1 MSNMH
6 SQNTAI
12 VTAQDVRF
20 TADQQPLLNDISVRI
35 IRGNITMVLGHN
47 GAGKT
52 LLLSALHGL
61 ITPQHG
67 TITGPSRQKQKMV
80 FQKPVL
86 LRRSARDYFE
96 FLCPGLDDSTMQNWF
111 QKAQLGPRMNTPA
124 RQLSGGESQKL
135 ALIGALASEPD
146 LLFLDEPTAHLD
158 FESIRFIEAQIIAA
172 RKSGTS
178 IVMTS
183 HNRTQAERL
192 AEHVIFM
199 ENGKIVEK
207 ASAKTFFS
215 SPQTKAA
222 KTYLKHY

>member
-1 MSNMH
+1 MSNMP

-96 FLCPGLDDSTMQNWF
+96 FLCPGLDDSAMLNWF

-135 ALIGALASEPD
+135 ALIGALASQPD

-172 RKSGTS
+172 RESGTS

-199 ENGKIVEK
+199 ENGKIVEMAPAK
-207 ASAKTFFS
+207 AFFS

>member
-1 MSNMH
+1 MSDPSH
-6 SQNTAI
+6 QNPAI
-12 VTAQDVRF
+12 VIASKISF
-20 TADQQPLLNDISVRI
+20 IADGKPLLDDVSLSIASST
-35 IRGNITMVLGHN
+35 ITMVLGHN

-67 TITGPSRQKQKMV
+67 SISGPSRNRQKMV
-80 FQKPVL
+80 FQKPIL

-96 FLCPGLDDSTMQNWF
+96 FLCSGLDDSTVQDWF
-111 QKAQLGPRMNTPA
+111 HKAQLGPRMNTPA

-135 ALIGALASEPD
+135 ALIGALANQPD

-158 FESIRFIEAQIIAA
+158 FESIAFIEAQITAA
-172 RKSGTS
+172 RKSGTT

-192 AEHVIFM
+192 AENVIFM
-199 ENGKIVEK
+199 ENGKIVEI

>member
-1 MSNMH
+1 MSNMP

-80 FQKPVL
+80 FQKPIL

-96 FLCPGLDDSTMQNWF
+96 FLCPGLDDSKMQNWF

-135 ALIGALASEPD
+135 ALIGALASQPD

-199 ENGKIVEK
+199 ENGKIAEM
-207 ASAKTFFS
+207 APAKTFFS

>member
-1 MSNMH
+1 MSNMP

-135 ALIGALASEPD
+135 ALIGALASQPD

-158 FESIRFIEAQIIAA
+158 FESIGFIEAQIIAA
-172 RKSGTS
+172 RKFGTS

-199 ENGKIVEK
+199 ENGKIVEM
-207 ASAKTFFS
+207 APAKTFFS

>member
-1 MSNMH
+1 MPR
-6 SQNTAI
+6 QNTAI

-20 TADQQPLLNDISVRI
+20 TADHQLLLSDISVRI
-35 IRGNITMVLGHN
+35 IRGNITLVLGHN

-96 FLCPGLDDSTMQNWF
+96 FLCPGLDRSTMQNWF

-135 ALIGALASEPD
+135 ALIGALASQPD

-172 RKSGTS
+172 RESGTS

-199 ENGKIVEK
+199 ENGKIVEM
-207 ASAKTFFS
+207 APAKTFFS

>member
-1 MSNMH
+1 MSNMP

-12 VTAQDVRF
+12 VTAQNVRF

-96 FLCPGLDDSTMQNWF
+96 FLCPGLDDSTVQNWF
-111 QKAQLGPRMNTPA
+111 QKAQLSPRMNTPA
-124 RQLSGGESQKL
+124 RQLSGGEAQKL
-135 ALIGALASEPD
+135 ALIGALASQPD

-158 FESIRFIEAQIIAA
+158 FESIGFIEAQIVAA

-192 AEHVIFM
+192 AEHVILM
-199 ENGKIVEK
+199 ENGKIVEM

>member
-1 MSNMH
+1 MSNMP

-35 IRGNITMVLGHN
+35 IKGNITMVLGHN

-67 TITGPSRQKQKMV
+67 TIISPSRQKQKMV

-135 ALIGALASEPD
+135 ALIGALASQPD

-199 ENGKIVEK
+199 ENGKIVEM
-207 ASAKTFFS
+207 APAKTFFS

-222 KTYLKHY
+222 KTYLQHY

>member
-1 MSNMH
+1 MSDMS
-6 SQNTAI
+6 SQNTAM
-12 VTAQDVRF
+12 VTARNVSF
-20 TADQQPLLNDISVRI
+20 SADEQLLLNDISVRI
-35 IRGNITMVLGHN
+35 ASGNITMVLGHN

-61 ITPQHG
+61 ISPQRG
-67 TITGPSRQKQKMV
+67 TIIGPARQKQKMV
-80 FQKPVL
+80 FQKPIL

-96 FLCPGLDDSTMQNWF
+96 FLCPGLDDSTVQNWF
-111 QKAQLGPRMNTPA
+111 QKAQLGPRMTTPA

-135 ALIGALASEPD
+135 ALIGALASQPE

-158 FESIRFIEAQIIAA
+158 FESIGFIESQITAA
-172 RKSGTS
+172 RKTGTT

-183 HNRTQAERL
+183 HNRAQAERL

-199 ENGKIVEK
+199 ENGRIVEM
-207 ASAKTFFS
+207 ASANTFFS
-215 SPQTKAA
+215 SPQTQAA

>member
-1 MSNMH
+1 MSDIS

-12 VTAQDVRF
+12 VIANKLSF
-20 TADQQPLLNDISVRI
+20 KANGKPLLDDISLSI
-35 IRGNITMVLGHN
+35 ASSTITMVLGHN

-67 TITGPSRQKQKMV
+67 TVTSPARQKQKMV

-96 FLCPGLDDSTMQNWF
+96 FLCPGLDDETVQNWF
-111 QKAQLGPRMNTPA
+111 QKAQLGPRMTTPA

-135 ALIGALASEPD
+135 ALIGALAGQPD

-199 ENGKIVEK
+199 ENGKIVEM
-207 ASAKTFFS
+207 APAKTFFS

>member
-1 MSNMH
+1 MSDMS
-6 SQNTAI
+6 SQNTVI
-12 VTAQDVRF
+12 VTAQNVSF
-20 TADQQPLLNDISVRI
+20 IADGQRLLNDISLRI
-35 IRGNITMVLGHN
+35 TSGNITMVLGHN

-67 TITGPSRQKQKMV
+67 TISGPSRQKQKMV

-96 FLCPGLDDSTMQNWF
+96 FLCPGLDESTVQNWF
-111 QKAQLGPRMNTPA
+111 QKAQLDPRMNTPA

-135 ALIGALASEPD
+135 ALIGALASQPD

-158 FESIRFIEAQIIAA
+158 FESIGFIEAQIIAA
-172 RKSGTS
+172 RKFGTS

-199 ENGKIVEK
+199 ENGKIVEV

>member
-1 MSNMH
+1 MSDMV
-6 SQNTAI
+6 SQNTTM
-12 VTAQDVRF
+12 VTARNVSF
-20 TADQQPLLNDISVRI
+20 SADDQLLLNDISVRI
-35 IRGNITMVLGHN
+35 ASGNITMVLGHN

-61 ITPQHG
+61 ISPQRG
-67 TITGPSRQKQKMV
+67 TIIGPARQKQKMV
-80 FQKPVL
+80 FQKPIL

-96 FLCPGLDDSTMQNWF
+96 FLCPELDDSTVQNWF
-111 QKAQLGPRMNTPA
+111 QKAQLGPRMTTPA

-135 ALIGALASEPD
+135 ALIGALASQPD

-158 FESIRFIEAQIIAA
+158 FESIGFIESQITAA
-172 RKSGTS
+172 RKTGTT

-183 HNRTQAERL
+183 HNRAQAERL

-199 ENGKIVEK
+199 ENGRIVEM
-207 ASAKTFFS
+207 ASANTFFS
-215 SPQTKAA
+215 SPQTQAA

>member
-1 MSNMH
+1 MSNIPC
-6 SQNTAI
+6 QNTAI

-35 IRGNITMVLGHN
+35 IKGNITMVLGHN

-67 TITGPSRQKQKMV
+67 TISGPSRQKQKMV

-96 FLCPGLDDSTMQNWF
+96 FLCPGLDHSTMQNWF

-135 ALIGALASEPD
+135 ALIGALASQPD

-158 FESIRFIEAQIIAA
+158 FESIGFIEAQIIAA

-199 ENGKIVEK
+199 ENGKIVEMTP
-207 ASAKTFFS
+207 AKTFFS

>member
-1 MSNMH
+1 MSDPSH
-6 SQNTAI
+6 QNPAI
-12 VTAQDVRF
+12 VIASKISF
-20 TADQQPLLNDISVRI
+20 IADGKPLLDDVSLSIASST
-35 IRGNITMVLGHN
+35 ITMVLGHN

-67 TITGPSRQKQKMV
+67 SISGPSRNRQKMV
-80 FQKPVL
+80 FQKPIL

-96 FLCPGLDDSTMQNWF
+96 FLCSGLDDSTVQDWF
-111 QKAQLGPRMNTPA
+111 HKAQLGPRMNTPA

-135 ALIGALASEPD
+135 ALIGALANQPD

-158 FESIRFIEAQIIAA
+158 FESIAFIEAQITAA
-172 RKSGTS
+172 RKSGTT

-183 HNRTQAERL
+183 HNRPQAERL
-192 AEHVIFM
+192 AENVIFM
-199 ENGKIVEK
+199 ENGKIVEM

>member
-1 MSNMH
+1 MSNIS
-6 SQNTAI
+6 SQNTAMVAARNI
-12 VTAQDVRF
+12 SF
-20 TADQQPLLNDISVRI
+20 IADGQLLLDDISLSIASGTV
-35 IRGNITMVLGHN
+35 TMVLGHN

-61 ITPQHG
+61 IMPQRG
-67 TITGPSRQKQKMV
+67 AVTGPSRQKQKMV

-96 FLCPGLDDSTMQNWF
+96 FLCPGLDDITVENWF
-111 QKAQLGPRMNTPA
+111 QKAKLGPRMTTPA

-135 ALIGALASEPD
+135 ALIGALASQPD

-158 FESIRFIEAQIIAA
+158 FESISFIESQITAA
-172 RKSGTS
+172 RKSGTT

-183 HNRTQAERL
+183 HNRVQAERL

-199 ENGKIVEK
+199 ENGKIVET

>member
-1 MSNMH
+1 MSNMP

-135 ALIGALASEPD
+135 ALIGALASQPD

-199 ENGKIVEK
+199 ENGKIVEV

>member
-1 MSNMH
+1 MSDMA
-6 SQNTAI
+6 SQNTAM
-12 VTAQDVRF
+12 VAARNVSF
-20 TADQQPLLNDISVRI
+20 SADDQLLLNDISVRI
-35 IRGNITMVLGHN
+35 ASGNITMVIGHN

-61 ITPQHG
+61 ISPQRG
-67 TITGPSRQKQKMV
+67 TIIGPARQKQKMV
-80 FQKPVL
+80 FQKPIL

-96 FLCPGLDDSTMQNWF
+96 FLCPGLDDSTVQNWF
-111 QKAQLGPRMNTPA
+111 QKAQLGPRMTTPA

-135 ALIGALASEPD
+135 ALIGALASQPD

-158 FESIRFIEAQIIAA
+158 FESIGFIESQITAA
-172 RKSGTS
+172 RKTGTT

-183 HNRTQAERL
+183 HNRAQAERL

-199 ENGKIVEK
+199 ENGRIVEM
-207 ASAKTFFS
+207 ACANTFFS
-215 SPQTKAA
+215 SPQTQAA

>member
-1 MSNMH
+1 MSNMP

-124 RQLSGGESQKL
+124 RQLSGGE
-135 ALIGALASEPD
+135 
-146 LLFLDEPTAHLD
+146 
-158 FESIRFIEAQIIAA
+158 
-172 RKSGTS
+172 
-178 IVMTS
+178 
-183 HNRTQAERL
+183 
-192 AEHVIFM
+192 
-199 ENGKIVEK
+199 
-207 ASAKTFFS
+207 
-215 SPQTKAA
+215 
-222 KTYLKHY
+222 

>member
-1 MSNMH
+1 MSNMP

-35 IRGNITMVLGHN
+35 IGGNITMVLGHN

-135 ALIGALASEPD
+135 ALIGALASQPD

-199 ENGKIVEK
+199 ENGKIVEM
-207 ASAKTFFS
+207 APAKTFFS

>member
-1 MSNMH
+1 MSNMPG
-6 SQNTAI
+6 QNTAI
-12 VTAQDVRF
+12 VTAKDVHF

-96 FLCPGLDDSTMQNWF
+96 FLCPGLDDSKMQNWF

-135 ALIGALASEPD
+135 ALIGALASQPD

-183 HNRTQAERL
+183 HNQTQAERL

-199 ENGKIVEK
+199 ENGKIVEM

-215 SPQTKAA
+215 SPQTTAA

>member
-1 MSNMH
+1 MSNMP

-135 ALIGALASEPD
+135 ALIGALASQPD

-199 ENGKIVEK
+199 ENGKIVEM
-207 ASAKTFFS
+207 APAKTFFL

>member
-1 MSNMH
+1 M
-6 SQNTAI
+6 
-12 VTAQDVRF
+12 VTARDVRF
-20 TADQQPLLNDISVRI
+20 TADDQLLLNNISVRI
-35 IRGNITMVLGHN
+35 TSGNITMVLGHN

-67 TITGPSRQKQKMV
+67 TIIGPSRQKQKMV

-86 LRRSARDYFE
+86 LRRSARDYFD
-96 FLCPGLDDSTMQNWF
+96 FLCPGLDDSTILTWF
-111 QKAQLGPRMNTPA
+111 QKAQLGPRMTTPA

-135 ALIGALASEPD
+135 ALIGALASQPD

-158 FESIRFIEAQIIAA
+158 FESIGFIEAQIIAA

-199 ENGKIVEK
+199 ENGKIVER
-207 ASAKTFFS
+207 ASAETFFS
-215 SPQTKAA
+215 SPQTKEA

>member
-1 MSNMH
+1 MSNMP
-6 SQNTAI
+6 SQNIAI
-12 VTAQDVRF
+12 VTAQDVHF
-20 TADQQPLLNDISVRI
+20 TADGQRLLNDISLRI
-35 IRGNITMVLGHN
+35 TNGNITMVLGHN

-67 TITGPSRQKQKMV
+67 TISGPSRQKQKMV

-96 FLCPGLDDSTMQNWF
+96 FLCPGLDDSAMLNWF

-135 ALIGALASEPD
+135 ALIGALASQPD

-158 FESIRFIEAQIIAA
+158 FESIRFIEAQNIAA

-199 ENGKIVEK
+199 ENGKIVEM
-207 ASAKTFFS
+207 AFAKTFFA
-215 SPQTKAA
+215 SPQTEAA

>member
-1 MSNMH
+1 MSELF
-6 SQNTAI
+6 SQNTAM
-12 VTAQDVRF
+12 VTARNISF
-20 TADQQPLLNDISVRI
+20 IADGQLLLDDISLSIASGTV
-35 IRGNITMVLGHN
+35 TMVLGHN

-61 ITPQHG
+61 IMPQRG
-67 TITGPSRQKQKMV
+67 TVTGPARQKQKMV

-96 FLCPGLDDSTMQNWF
+96 FLCPGLDDNTVQNWF
-111 QKAQLGPRMNTPA
+111 QKAQLGPRMTTPA

-135 ALIGALASEPD
+135 ALIGALASQPD

-158 FESIRFIEAQIIAA
+158 FESISFIESQITDA
-172 RKSGTS
+172 RKSGTT
-178 IVMTS
+178 IVMIS
-183 HNRTQAERL
+183 HNRVQAERL

-199 ENGKIVEK
+199 EDGKIVET

>member
-1 MSNMH
+1 MSNIP
-6 SQNTAI
+6 SKNTAI
-12 VTAQDVRF
+12 VTARDVRF
-20 TADQQPLLNDISVRI
+20 TADHQLLLNDISVRI

-67 TITGPSRQKQKMV
+67 TIIGPSRQQQKMV
-80 FQKPVL
+80 FQKPIL

-96 FLCPGLDDSTMQNWF
+96 FLCPGLDDSKMQNWF

-135 ALIGALASEPD
+135 ALIGALASQPD

-178 IVMTS
+178 VVMTS

-199 ENGKIVEK
+199 ENGKIVEM
-207 ASAKTFFS
+207 APAKTFFS

>member
-1 MSNMH
+1 MSEI
-6 SQNTAI
+6 SKQNTAM
-12 VTAQDVRF
+12 VTARHVSF
-20 TADQQPLLNDISVRI
+20 AADGQQLLNDISVRI
-35 IRGNITMVLGHN
+35 TSGNITMVLGHN

-52 LLLSALHGL
+52 LLLSVLHGL

-67 TITGPSRQKQKMV
+67 TITGPSREKQKMV

-111 QKAQLGPRMNTPA
+111 QKAQLGPRINTPA
-124 RQLSGGESQKL
+124 RQLSGGEAQKL
-135 ALIGALASEPD
+135 ALIGALASQPD

-158 FESIRFIEAQIIAA
+158 FESIGFIEAQIVAA

-207 ASAKTFFS
+207 AYAKTFFS

-222 KTYLKHY
+222 KTYLRHY

>member
-1 MSNMH
+1 MSDPSH
-6 SQNTAI
+6 QNPAI
-12 VTAQDVRF
+12 VIASKISF
-20 TADQQPLLNDISVRI
+20 IADGKPLLDDVSLSIASST
-35 IRGNITMVLGHN
+35 ITMVLGHN

-67 TITGPSRQKQKMV
+67 SISGPSRNRQKMV
-80 FQKPVL
+80 FQKPIL

-96 FLCPGLDDSTMQNWF
+96 FLCSGLDDSTVQDWF

-135 ALIGALASEPD
+135 ALIGALANQPD
-146 LLFLDEPTAHLD
+146 LLFLDKPTAHLD
-158 FESIRFIEAQIIAA
+158 FESIAFIEAQITAA
-172 RKSGTS
+172 RKSGTT

-183 HNRTQAERL
+183 HNRTQAERF
-192 AEHVIFM
+192 AENLIFM
-199 ENGKIVEK
+199 ENGKIVEM
-207 ASAKTFFS
+207 ASAKMFFS

>member
-1 MSNMH
+1 MSNIP

-20 TADQQPLLNDISVRI
+20 TADYELLLNDISVRI
-35 IRGNITMVLGHN
+35 IRGNITLVLGHN

-135 ALIGALASEPD
+135 ALIGALASQPD

-199 ENGKIVEK
+199 ENGKIVEM
-207 ASAKTFFS
+207 APAKTFFS

>member
-1 MSNMH
+1 MSDIS
-6 SQNTAI
+6 SQNTTI
-12 VTAQDVRF
+12 VTARNVRF
-20 TADQQPLLNDISVRI
+20 SADGQQLLNDISVRI
-35 IRGNITMVLGHN
+35 TSGNITMVLGHN

-67 TITGPSRQKQKMV
+67 NITGPSREKQKMV

-86 LRRSARDYFE
+86 LRRSALDYFE
-96 FLCPGLDDSTMQNWF
+96 FLCPGLDDNTVQNWF

-135 ALIGALASEPD
+135 ALIGALASQPD

-158 FESIRFIEAQIIAA
+158 FESIGFIEEQIIAA

-199 ENGKIVEK
+199 ENGNIVEM
-207 ASAKTFFS
+207 APAKTFFS

>member
-1 MSNMH
+1 MSNMS

-86 LRRSARDYFE
+86 LRRSARDYIE
-96 FLCPGLDDSTMQNWF
+96 FLCPGLDHSTMQNWF

-135 ALIGALASEPD
+135 ALIGALASQPD

-199 ENGKIVEK
+199 ENGKIVEM
-207 ASAKTFFS
+207 APAKTFFS

-222 KTYLKHY
+222 KTYLQHY

>member
-1 MSNMH
+1 MP

-20 TADQQPLLNDISVRI
+20 TADHQLLLNDISVRI

-80 FQKPVL
+80 FQKPIL

-96 FLCPGLDDSTMQNWF
+96 FLCPGLDDSKMQNWF
-111 QKAQLGPRMNTPA
+111 QKAQLGPRMNTPV

-135 ALIGALASEPD
+135 ALIGALASQPD

-172 RKSGTS
+172 RKSGTT

-183 HNRTQAERL
+183 HNRVQAERL

-199 ENGKIVEK
+199 ENGKIVEV

>member
-1 MSNMH
+1 MSNMA

-135 ALIGALASEPD
+135 ALIGALASQPD

-199 ENGKIVEK
+199 ENGKIVEM
-207 ASAKTFFS
+207 APAKTFFS

>member
-1 MSNMH
+1 MSNMPR
-6 SQNTAI
+6 QNTAI

-20 TADQQPLLNDISVRI
+20 TADHQLLLSDISVRI
-35 IRGNITMVLGHN
+35 IRGNITLVLGHN

-96 FLCPGLDDSTMQNWF
+96 FLCPGLDDSTVQNWF
-111 QKAQLGPRMNTPA
+111 KKAQLCPQMTTPA

-135 ALIGALASEPD
+135 ALIGALASQPD

-158 FESIRFIEAQIIAA
+158 FESIGFIESQITAA
-172 RKSGTS
+172 RKSGTT

-183 HNRTQAERL
+183 HNRVQAERL

-199 ENGKIVEK
+199 ENGKIVET

>member
-1 MSNMH
+1 MSNMP

-20 TADQQPLLNDISVRI
+20 TADHQLLLNDISVRI

-67 TITGPSRQKQKMV
+67 TISGPSRQKQKMV
-80 FQKPVL
+80 FQKPIL

-96 FLCPGLDDSTMQNWF
+96 FLCPGLDDSKMQNWF
-111 QKAQLGPRMNTPA
+111 QKAQLSPRMNTPA

-135 ALIGALASEPD
+135 ALIGALASQPD

-199 ENGKIVEK
+199 ENGKIVEM
-207 ASAKTFFS
+207 APAKTFFS

-222 KTYLKHY
+222 KTYLQHY

>member
-1 MSNMH
+1 MSDVA
-6 SQNTAI
+6 SKNTAT
-12 VTAQDVRF
+12 VTARNVSF
-20 TADQQPLLNDISVRI
+20 AADGLRLLNDISVRI
-35 IRGNITMVLGHN
+35 TSGNITMVLGHN

-52 LLLSALHGL
+52 LLLSTLHGL

-67 TITGPSRQKQKMV
+67 TITGPSREKQKMV
-80 FQKPVL
+80 FQKPIL

-96 FLCPGLDDSTMQNWF
+96 FLCPGLDDSTVQNWF

-124 RQLSGGESQKL
+124 RQLSGGEAQKL
-135 ALIGALASEPD
+135 ALIGALASQPD

-158 FESIRFIEAQIIAA
+158 FESIGFIEAQIVAA

-199 ENGKIVEK
+199 ENGKIVEM

-215 SPQTKAA
+215 SPQTNAA